1 MIPGALVSMKRGNI
15 PISNDFELEYRYYDK
30 DQKFKYFNRKFEI
43 FLLEKKH
50 LKKNYILHI
59 DNANTSPGDFTPHVY
74 TASNINK
81 QLNLGVTTLNWNDI
95 KNNFLEFVVKE
106 IGENNRDTTKK
117 ALGKLHS
124 PKL

>member
-1 MIPGALVSMKRGNI
+1 MKRGNI

-50 LKKNYILHI
+50 LKKSYILHI
-59 DNANTSPGDFTPHVY
+59 DNANTTPGDFAPHVY
-74 TASNINK
+74 IASNISK

-106 IGENNRDTTKK
+106 IGENNRDTAKK